1 MADSN
6 LHEGAKPTVPPRSLR
21 KTTSCPSSARLTRR
35 ATSSLRPT
43 TRTSTLPHRSSLPL
57 TRRCPSCRDRSSGWS
72 IQAEAAGEGLGE
84 HVGQGAI
91 RLHREGGPAARQH
104 SPQAYCSP
112 HLERNNLM
120 ASENMKLK
128 TRITVLE
135 KEN

>member
-6 LHEGAKPTVPPRSLR
+6 LHEGAKPTVSPHPLR
-21 KTTSCPSSARLTRR
+21 KTTSCPSSAKLTRR
-35 ATSSLRPT
+35 ATSNLQLT

-57 TRRCPSCRDRSSGWS
+57 TRHSPSCKDKSSCFS
-72 IQAEAAGEGLGE
+72 IQAEDAGEGPGE
-84 HVGQGAI
+84 HVGQGTI
-91 RLHREGGPAARQH
+91 RLHLDRGQAARQH
-104 SPQAYCSP
+104 SPQAYYSP
-112 HLERNNLM
+112 HSERNNLM